1 MAMINVRTDDQT
13 RADLEAVARG
23 RGITVSDLLR
33 ESIDHA
39 LGRDIDDYRAATTTR
54 APASLTLLQRRSLAL
69 QHSILELLDPAEAD
83 YHHRCVTV
91 LENGYVTDYDEEF
104 YSYSPELSRA
114 ETRWVMDML
123 EMFSVCRR
131 SIAQFSGSELAT
143 VGTHPNLVLRFRG
156 FDGNDAYEGRLS
168 RYVRYLMDN
177 DRWTDLADDYEKAD
191 GGNSHMPMLP
201 TYRGM
206 VEVFKPIWQRRLHD
220 SSLGLSD
227 DGYQLTRDELKHVYD
242 GSFH

>member
-1 MAMINVRTDDQT
+1 MATINVRTDDQT
-13 RADLEAVARG
+13 RAELEALARG

-39 LGRDIDDYRAATTTR
+39 LGRETDGYNAASTR
-54 APASLTLLQRRSLAL
+54 APASLTLLERRSLAL
-69 QHSILELLDPAEAD
+69 QHSILALLEPVEAD
-83 YHHRCVTV
+83 YHQKRVTV

-104 YSYSPELSRA
+104 YAYSPELSRA

-131 SIAQFSGSELAT
+131 SIARFIDDELAT
-143 VGTHPNLVLRFRG
+143 VGTHPKLVLRFRG
-156 FDGNDAYEGRLS
+156 FDGNDTYESRLG

-177 DRWTDLADDYEKAD
+177 DRWTDLADDYKKAD
-191 GGNSHMPMLP
+191 SGNSHMPMLP

-206 VEVFKPIWQRRLHD
+206 VEVFKPIWQRRLHE
-220 SSLGLSD
+220 SSLGLND
-227 DGYQLTRDELKHVYD
+227 DRYQLTLDELKQVYD
-242 GSFH
+242 GAFH